1 TNLSIKALK
10 RIEIDRTSR
19 GLSDLEN
26 NLDFIAIMETGK
38 QDMKRIIID
47 SILSKEI
54 KDALF
59 QMEHN
64 KAYLPSKCEGR
75 NILEGVKMSG
85 KAYDKRAKDHGQIGG
100 VVKGSQHEAI
110 ALAQNK
116 FLQKIL
122 RIVFGTV
129 TRIKENIALLDGP
142 Y

>member
-1 TNLSIKALK
+1 SSTAPSIIKYFQRAK
-10 RIEIDRTSR
+10 
-19 GLSDLEN
+19 
-26 NLDFIAIMETGK
+26 
-38 QDMKRIIID
+38 
-47 SILSKEI
+47 ILSKEI